1 MNAMQVLEPEVYPDH
16 RARPAG
22 RVVASFFPWRGGKGG
37 APANPSRW
45 CRSDESDAWP
55 RGRTL
60 LLRGRSPT
68 FSSPGAELP
77 APAPGFP
84 SAL

>member
-1 MNAMQVLEPEVYPDH
+1 MNAMQVRKPEVYPDH
-16 RARPAG
+16 HARPVG

-37 APANPSRW
+37 AAIPSRW

-55 RGRTL
+55 EGAPAL
-60 LLRGRSPT
+60 PGRSPT
-68 FSSPGAELP
+68 CSSPGAALP